1 MDAEA
6 RGIYI
11 TLLCNCWIENS
22 IPNNPDI
29 IEPLLNRGS
38 TDVEH
43 KANQW
48 EKIRRCFYEKKG
60 RLFHKRLEAERD
72 KQKKFKKSQSDKGK
86 LSGIARQKTSEPRF
100 NRGSTDVQPD
110 ANSSIFGFQ
119 SSNEEKKIQTRQC
132 VDWEKILEEWNIFAK
147 EASLSLINEIN
158 EKRKARVRLLMKKPD
173 FSFSSLFKM
182 IRKQPFLIG
191 DSDKGWKTN
200 FDWVINPSNYLKI
213 MEGQYIRKTGST
225 EDMTPEEFNKYQE
238 ES

>member
-1 MDAEA
+1 M
-6 RGIYI
+6 
-11 TLLCNCWIENS
+11 
-22 IPNNPDI
+22 
-29 IEPLLNRGS
+29 
-38 TDVEH
+38 
-43 KANQW
+43 
-48 EKIRRCFYEKKG
+48 
-60 RLFHKRLEAERD
+60 
-72 KQKKFKKSQSDKGK
+72 
-86 LSGIARQKTSEPRF
+86 
-100 NRGSTDVQPD
+100 
-110 ANSSIFGFQ
+110 
-119 SSNEEKKIQTRQC
+119 
-132 VDWEKILEEWNIFAK
+132 DWEKILEEWNIFAK